1 CSILRWETLLGWPLR
16 TSDDRREV
24 STQLAELPGRE
35 PGCRASGIKVQV
47 LSNVLSVLVL
57 LLLLFFLFL
66 LLFLWLL
73 MMCLFFLVVVVAVVV
88 VGVVVVFLLVAAVA
102 EQRALGDSLDGSIV
116 DA

>member
-1 CSILRWETLLGWPLR
+1 CGILHWETLLGWPLR

-24 STQLAELPGRE
+24 SPQLAELPGRE

-88 VGVVVVFLLVAAVA
+88 VGVVVVLLVAAVA
-102 EQRALGDSLDGSIV
+102 EQRALGDTLDGSIV